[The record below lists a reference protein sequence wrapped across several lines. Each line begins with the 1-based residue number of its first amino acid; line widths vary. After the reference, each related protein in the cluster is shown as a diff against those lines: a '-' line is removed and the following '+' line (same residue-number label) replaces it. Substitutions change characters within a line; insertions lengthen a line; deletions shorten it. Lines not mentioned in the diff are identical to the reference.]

1 MAEPEHTE
9 IEGIMGWAAHREV
22 FTGFA
27 PANVLNKLSFADVLN
42 EDSGQGYQRRFNP
55 QHSLD
60 FRRYIQQ
67 ETSSTIPLTFNLRPR
82 SDNGWKIV
90 RKNGRSA
97 RLKIDIRAGKVLTQV
112 DCQHRLGYLNDV
124 AVELPFMCF
133 VGLSE
138 REEMEIFNII
148 NSKAKGLSSSL
159 LDFHD
164 ATLAGDLA
172 RDRPELFIALN
183 LNNNGDSPW
192 YRQLDLGGE
201 STSGLMRRA
210 SLRTIQNAVKRF
222 LRQTGILKTAEAET
236 AAKILLDF
244 WAAVAV
250 VLKKEWDN
258 PRHYLLSK
266 GVGVYA
272 LTSIAADLYLE
283 ATVPC
288 DKRYFTATL
297 SEFITEVDW
306 SSSGPLRGFG
316 GEAGV
321 TSALEVIREKRNAR
335 RLKLV
340 SNG

>member
-1 MAEPEHTE
+1 MAEVNYTE
-9 IEGIMGWAAHREV
+9 IKGTMGLAAHRDV
-22 FTGFA
+22 FIGFA
-27 PANVLNKLSFADVLN
+27 PANLLNKLSFADVLN
-42 EDSGQGYQRRFNP
+42 EDTGQGYQRRFNP

-82 SDNGWKIV
+82 TDNGWKIV
-90 RKNGRSA
+90 RRNGRSA
-97 RLKIDIRAGKVLTQV
+97 LLRIDSRAGKVLTQV

-124 AVELPFMCF
+124 TVELPFMCF
-133 VGLSE
+133 IGLSE

-172 RDRPELFIALN
+172 RERPELFIALN
-183 LNNNGDSPW
+183 LNSNSDSPW
-192 YRQLDLGGE
+192 YRQLDLGGD

-210 SLRTIQNAVKRF
+210 SLRTIQIAVKRF
-222 LRQTGILKTAEAET
+222 LRQTGILKKSEPEI
-236 AAKILLDF
+236 AARILLDF
-244 WAAVAV
+244 WSAIAV

-288 DKRYFTATL
+288 DKRYFTAQL

-306 SSSGPLRGFG
+306 SSNGPLRGFG

-321 TSALEVIREKRNAR
+321 TSALELIREKRDTR
-335 RLKLV
+335 HLKLV

>member
-1 MAEPEHTE
+1 MSEAEYTE
-9 IEGIMGWAAHREV
+9 IEGMMGWAAHREV
-22 FTGFA
+22 FVGFA
-27 PANVLNKLSFADVLN
+27 PANLLNNLSFADVLN

-60 FRRYIQQ
+60 FRKYIQH

-82 SDNGWKIV
+82 TDTSWKII
-90 RKNGRSA
+90 RRNGRSA
-97 RLKIDIRAGKVLTQV
+97 VLKIDIRVGRVLTQV

-124 AVELPFMCF
+124 TIELPFMCF
-133 VGLSE
+133 VGLNE
-138 REEMEIFNII
+138 LEEMEIFNII

-183 LNNNGDSPW
+183 LNSNSDSPW
-192 YRQLDLGGE
+192 YRQLDLGGD

-210 SLRTIQNAVKRF
+210 SLRTMQKAVKKF
-222 LRQTGILKTAEAET
+222 LNHTRILRTKSPET
-236 AAKILLDF
+236 AARIVLDF
-244 WAAVAV
+244 WSAIAL
-250 VLKKEWDN
+250 VLREAWDS
-258 PRHYLLSK
+258 PRNFLINK

-272 LTSIAADLYLE
+272 LMTIAADLYAE
-283 ATVPC
+283 SAGAC
-288 DKRYFTATL
+288 DKRYFITKL
-297 SEFITEVDW
+297 SEFVTDMDW
-306 SSSGPLRGFG
+306 SSQGPLKGFG

-321 TSALEVIREKRNAR
+321 KSVVTLIREKRNTPY
-335 RLKLV
+335 LKVV